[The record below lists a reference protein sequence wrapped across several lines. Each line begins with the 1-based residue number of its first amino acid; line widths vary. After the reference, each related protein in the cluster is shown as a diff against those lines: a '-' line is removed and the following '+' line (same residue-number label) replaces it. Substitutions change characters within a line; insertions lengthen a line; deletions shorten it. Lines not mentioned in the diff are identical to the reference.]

1 VLENVANCRTTGF
14 SKGFAMLLTID
25 CGNTRTKWA
34 LFNSAGEITHENA
47 CLNTEL
53 MTIDLSPTSLN
64 YQRAIIS
71 NVSGEQYVA
80 VIKKNLGSNIATH
93 WLKSTSQI
101 AGVSNHYNKP
111 DTLGCDRWAAL
122 VAAWHIKQA
131 PCVVVNAGTAVTID
145 ALTINNNQAAFI
157 GGLILPGLTLMQQS
171 LGQATAQLP
180 VANSA
185 ASATPQSNDSFPKNT
200 VDAIY
205 TGALQAITGAITL
218 MSHKLQA
225 ECKQLPYILISG
237 GNAQTIKDSLVS
249 DANQQALVVD
259 HLVLRGLYLI
269 DQFMQSERA
278 I

>member
-1 VLENVANCRTTGF
+1 
-14 SKGFAMLLTID
+14 MLLTID

-34 LFNSAGEITHENA
+34 LFNSAGEITNENA

-53 MTIDLSPTSLN
+53 MTIDLSPSTLN

-71 NVSGEQYVA
+71 NVSGEQYVSL
-80 VIKKNLGSNIATH
+80 IKKSLGANIATH
-93 WLKSTSQI
+93 WLKSTSKM
-101 AGVSNHYNKP
+101 AGVINHYSKP
-111 DTLGCDRWAAL
+111 ETLGCDRWAAL

-131 PCVVVNAGTAVTID
+131 PCLVVNAGTAVTID
-145 ALTINNNQAAFI
+145 ALSISNNQAAFI
-157 GGLILPGLTLMQQS
+157 GGLILPGLNLMQQS

-180 VANSA
+180 TANSA
-185 ASATPQSNDSFPKNT
+185 ASEVPHSNDSFPKNT

-218 MSHKLQA
+218 MSDKLHA
-225 ECKQLPYILISG
+225 ECKQLPTILISG
-237 GNAQTIKDSLVS
+237 GNAQTIKDSLMSNV
-249 DANQQALVVD
+249 AQQALVVD

-278 I
+278 V

>member
-1 VLENVANCRTTGF
+1 
-14 SKGFAMLLTID
+14 MID
-25 CGNTRTKWA
+25 TSLNTVHFLAIDIGNTRIKWG
-34 LFNSAGEITHENA
+34 LFDANGAILKNGF
-47 CLNTEL
+47 CLNTNL
-53 MTIDLSPTSLN
+53 TTLALPDATHVL
-64 YQRAIIS
+64 IS
-71 NVSGEQYVA
+71 NVAGND
-80 VIKKNLGSNIATH
+80 IKSQLEIHLMRYANIN
-93 WLKSTSQI
+93 WLKSTSKI
-101 AGVSNHYNKP
+101 AGVSNHYSKP
-111 DTLGCDRWAAL
+111 ETLGCDRWAAL

-157 GGLILPGLTLMQQS
+157 GGLILPGLNLMQQS

-180 VANSA
+180 AANSA
-185 ASATPQSNDSFPKNT
+185 ASAAPQSNDSFPKNT

-205 TGALQAITGAITL
+205 TGALQAIIGAITL
-218 MSHKLQA
+218 MSHKLHA

-237 GNAQTIKDSLVS
+237 GNAQTIKDNLMSN
-249 DANQQALVVD
+249 ATQQALVVD